1 MSLFI
6 LFFGILLSILIRLF
20 FIFNGADVADVR
32 LLHQMGESL
41 LKRNNPYSSLSFDAY
56 PPVGIYLEA
65 TALYFSQLFNI
76 PFYILTK
83 VLPNISDIIVGVIVY
98 KFLAKLN
105 VKHINAAWWS
115 LIFLLNP
122 ISIIISS
129 IHGQI
134 DAISSLLVLLAIYL
148 NIFRSTKF
156 YFHWSALL
164 LGLAISI
171 KPNPL
176 MLLPVFL
183 LFGKTNLKEKIIFLL
198 LTIAPTSFSFVPF
211 ILQNPTQIISNLLSY
226 SGNYDFG
233 YAAVFR
239 GFWYQK
245 NANLWLPLTKEFFDA
260 SKILFLTGIIFLGI
274 LFFKT
279 KNLAKACLAIYLLF
293 LSMYFGIAAQYLS
306 WILPLAALE
315 RDLLIIPFSIAGL
328 IALLGFYLF
337 FGPDILFGSLTSIL
351 TFQSKFMPVYVIG
364 NLALWL
370 ITCWW
375 LIKIVKNYTKMNKNN
390 YNHNQKKLIRYTLI
404 ILIIALVPFLQ
415 LVISMSS
422 QLFR

>member
-6 LFFGILLSILIRLF
+6 LYFGILLSILIRLF

-41 LKRNNPYSSLSFDAY
+41 LRGDNPYSSLSFNAY

-65 TALYFSQLFNI
+65 TILYFSQLFNI
-76 PFYILTK
+76 PFHLLTK
-83 VLPNISDIIVGVIVY
+83 IVPNIADIIMGIILY
-98 KFLAKLN
+98 KFLIKQN
-105 VKHINAAWWS
+105 IKHINAAWWS
-115 LIFLLNP
+115 LVILLNP

-134 DAISSLLVLLAIYL
+134 DAVPSLLVLLAIYL
-148 NIFRSTKF
+148 NIFRSAKSYF
-156 YFHWSALL
+156 YWSALL

-183 LFGKTNLKEKIIFLL
+183 LFGKTNLKEKFNFFLL
-198 LTIAPTSFSFVPF
+198 AIIPTSLSLIPFV
-211 ILQNPTQIISNLLSY
+211 LKNPTQIVGNLFNY
-226 SGNYDFG
+226 SGVYDLG
-233 YAAVFR
+233 YAAIFR

-260 SKILFLTGIIFLGI
+260 SKILFLTGIIFLTI
-274 LFFKT
+274 LFIRT
-279 KNLAKACLAIYLLF
+279 KNLAKACLAVYLLF
-293 LSMYFGIAAQYLS
+293 LSVYFGIAAQYLS
-306 WILPLAALE
+306 WILPLAILE
-315 RDLLIIPFSIAGL
+315 RDLLIIHFSVAGL

-337 FGPDILFGSLTSIL
+337 FGPDILFGSLTPIL
-351 TFQSKFMPVYVIG
+351 AFQSKFMPIYVIG
-364 NLALWL
+364 NLASWL
-370 ITCWW
+370 ITIWW
-375 LIKIVKNYTKMNKNN
+375 LIRIIKNYIKININTF
-390 YNHNQKKLIRYTLI
+390 NQSRKKLIRYSLI
-404 ILIIALVPFLQ
+404 LFIIFSIPFLR
-415 LVISMSS
+415 LVVSITS